1 MTSIAPSLQASFP
14 ESRSRTGVPN
24 TKELIEPGYTW
35 QHDIVQ
41 HHESSA
47 SPLSLEGLA
56 FFGQKVN
63 QDWVSLTSQL
73 LGLNFR
79 LRRV

>member
-1 MTSIAPSLQASFP
+1 MTSIAPNLQASFP

-24 TKELIEPGYTW
+24 TRELFEPGYTW

-41 HHESSA
+41 HDETSA
-47 SPLSLEGLA
+47 SPLSLADLA
-56 FFGQKVN
+56 FFGQRAN
-63 QDWVSLTSQL
+63 QDWVSLATIL

-79 LRRV
+79 LRRS